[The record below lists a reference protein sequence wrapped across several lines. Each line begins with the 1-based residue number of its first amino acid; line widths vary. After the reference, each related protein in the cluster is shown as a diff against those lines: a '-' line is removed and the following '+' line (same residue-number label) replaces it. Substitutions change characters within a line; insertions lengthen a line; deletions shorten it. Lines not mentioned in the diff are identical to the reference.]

1 MAKTTKSEKS
11 DRQKV
16 IDDIRRKQKSAEK
29 RQGFVILAVCIAIAL
44 IIVVLAAYKPVR
56 AWFEQ
61 QKYADDALADIG
73 SPPSVCGDITT
84 KDAKG
89 SGEHRDEN
97 EQITYDDAP
106 PAFGPHWNV
115 GGVAPVPIDDR
126 FYTED
131 SRPSSRRWCTTSS
144 TASRSSGTTRPPPMT
159 QASRRDQGD
168 RQASS
173 TTATPTTGCRSSPR
187 RGPRTTARTSP
198 TASTSRSPTGRPTR
212 ASRASPKGVWQYC
225 SEPSG
230 EALET
235 FMKDYPYYDAP
246 EPIGGYAGSSRQS
259 PPRLTVELR
268 AAPGP

>member
-1 MAKTTKSEKS
+1 VAKTTKSEKS

-29 RQGFVILAVCIAIAL
+29 RQGFVILAVCLAIAL
-44 IIVVLAAYKPVR
+44 IIVVVAAYKPVR

-61 QKYADDALADIG
+61 QKYANDALADIG
-73 SPPSVCGDITT
+73 SSPSVCGKVIT

-115 GGVAPVPIDDR
+115 GGFAPVSIDDR

-131 SRPSSRRWCTTSS
+131 SRPELEQLVHNLEHGFTILWYDETAADDASMLGEIKAIADKLDYSDTNNRLSFIAAPWTSDDGKDFPDGEHIAFTHWS
-144 TASRSSGTTRPPPMT
+144 A
-159 QASRRDQGD
+159 DQGSD
-168 RQASS
+168 KSE
-173 TTATPTTGCRSSPR
+173 GI
-187 RGPRTTARTSP
+187 
-198 TASTSRSPTGRPTR
+198 
-212 ASRASPKGVWQYC
+212 WQYC
-225 SEPSG
+225 TKPSG

-246 EPIGGYAGSSRQS
+246 EPIGGYVGEQ
-259 PPRLTVELR
+259 
-268 AAPGP
+268 